1 MMDDRSAKIGAQEL
15 DHESPKEEVAPDL
28 EKKISDET
36 SPSSTTH
43 SIKDPEKSKG
53 SSAQDVEAVR
63 EETTPPPVK
72 IPRAKR
78 RGLFGRFTLLA
89 EVEEPKHYPPHTK
102 WFITFIVGI
111 AAVAAPLGS
120 AIIFRRSA
128 FICSLCSVLTDI
140 SCAPPDL

>member
-1 MMDDRSAKIGAQEL
+1 MDDRTAKIGAQEL
-15 DHESPKEEVAPDL
+15 DHEAPKEEVAPDL
-28 EKKISDET
+28 EKRISEET

-43 SIKDPEKSKG
+43 SIEKPDRSKG
-53 SSAQDVEAVR
+53 PETHDVEAAR
-63 EETTPPPVK
+63 EDTIPPPVK
-72 IPRAKR
+72 VPRAKR

-89 EVEEPKHYPPHTK
+89 EVEEPKHYPRPTK

-128 FICSLCSVLTDI
+128 FICS
-140 SCAPPDL
+140 